1 MRDTAFGQII
11 RVASGRRFFKYP
23 EEENHELWRQFIDE
37 KKSANLA
44 RHGTVEPPEDDE
56 KSNADSSDDRRQ
68 PTREDSDS
76 SSRTHVGEDQPT
88 NEASGVKVDPEN
100 GKDINLVTWYGPD
113 DPENPQN
120 WSPPYWNDEHSDY
133 AAKLLFAADAL
144 LLGRKTYEGF
154 AQAWPQRSGDPYTDR
169 INAMPKHVASRTLE
183 EATWNAGILEG
194 DAATAVAELRA
205 AGDGD
210 LVVLGSG
217 ELVRSLLPHGLV
229 DELALLIH
237 PLVLGSGRRLF
248 TGDGELASLRLVS
261 SETTDTGVVIATY
274 GRA

>member
-1 MRDTAFGQII
+1 MTAAGRVVAIENLTLDGVMQAPGRADEDTRDGFEHGGWAAPYEAMGSLMGKRTGQT
-11 RVASGRRFFKYP
+11 RGMLFGRR
-23 EEENHELWRQFIDE
+23 
-37 KKSANLA
+37 
-44 RHGTVEPPEDDE
+44 
-56 KSNADSSDDRRQ
+56 
-68 PTREDSDS
+68 
-76 SSRTHVGEDQPT
+76 
-88 NEASGVKVDPEN
+88 
-100 GKDINLVTWYGPD
+100 
-113 DPENPQN
+113 
-120 WSPPYWNDEHSDY
+120 
-133 AAKLLFAADAL
+133 
-144 LLGRKTYEGF
+144 TYEDFAGF
-154 AQAWPQRSGDPYTDR
+154 WPRQTDNPYTEVLDR
-169 INAMPKHVASRTLE
+169 AEKYVVSTTLE
-183 EATWNAGILEG
+183 EPLPWVNSTLLRG